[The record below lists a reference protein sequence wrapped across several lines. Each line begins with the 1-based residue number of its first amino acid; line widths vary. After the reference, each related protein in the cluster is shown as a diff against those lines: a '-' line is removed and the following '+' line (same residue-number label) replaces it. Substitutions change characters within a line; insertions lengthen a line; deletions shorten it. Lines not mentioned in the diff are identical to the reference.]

1 MNAHRQQKTKSNSL
15 FLTRLKPALIKGITD
30 ASSLSGLKNRKHQHK
45 KKNNFFFL
53 FPIKSNVFSV
63 ILPMALIIEL
73 FNKDE
78 KGGNELHLPF
88 HNGDD
93 HSVFCEV
100 DCSH

>member
-1 MNAHRQQKTKSNSL
+1 MNAHRRQKTKSNSL

-30 ASSLSGLKNRKHQHK
+30 ASSLSGLKNRTHQHK
-45 KKNNFFFL
+45 KIFFFSL
-53 FPIKSNVFSV
+53 FPIKYNVFSV
-63 ILPMALIIEL
+63 ILPMALLIEL

-93 HSVFCEV
+93 HSVFCEA
-100 DCSH
+100 DRSH